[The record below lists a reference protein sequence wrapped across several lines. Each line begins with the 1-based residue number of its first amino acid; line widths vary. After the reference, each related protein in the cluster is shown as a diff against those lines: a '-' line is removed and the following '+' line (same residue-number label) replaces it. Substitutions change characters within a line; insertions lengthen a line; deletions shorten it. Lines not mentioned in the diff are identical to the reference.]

1 MKTKSKELSV
11 ICLSQLTHNIKNN
24 PHYYLVS
31 IAVAVK
37 RKIMVIDEMSYF
49 MLAERELKVQR
60 ALLMGTRTVINYKP
74 IIDNCPIRLSFSQ
87 NT

>member
-11 ICLSQLTHNIKNN
+11 ICLSQLTPNIKNN

-49 MLAERELKVQR
+49 MLAVRRLR
-60 ALLMGTRTVINYKP
+60 AQKALFRGARTVI
-74 IIDNCPIRLSFSQ
+74 DNCREKI
-87 NT
+87 